1 MQRSRFTEEGS
12 KELPYIRISRVRART
27 NNRANV
33 CLKKMPILTKR
44 NIYMNP
50 SLERS
55 VHAKMPS
62 YTLLHIPLFLYS
74 AIIFINA
81 RYVDSFSDHCS
92 DLVQFDSNEIDDHL
106 SKLNLTDV
114 PTVKMMVAGF
124 KCPISALPF
133 GTLKS
138 DWSRL
143 LLLQEAQPD
152 GSIIKR
158 KLVRLMRILI
168 VAYYQMEE
176 RFDATDS
183 DVIRDKSLRK
193 ETKTIVSDDVDK
205 LMLSSNNSDWINETW
220 SNDVALHD
228 SQSFPIT
235 VPVENDHSRV
245 ESHTMGIEIAT
256 AENFS
261 SSSDANSVVPF
272 EIRLRYQKVASSTD
286 LMPYRSG
293 NALNAKNAT
302 FKVHDNCLKQSLND
316 IARKQ
321 PNRSQVFEILRNKA
335 KYTERAARTGNE
347 IDDYGKYRTKI
358 SPSTNEFW
366 RYVTFP
372 TNAPA
377 TIPGVAKR
385 VHRMRRLN
393 GFRTSLRKSRKHA
406 KSDGDVHENLRQFY
420 GVEKNEAGVKKY
432 TSDRNNIAIKREG
445 KK

>member
-1 MQRSRFTEEGS
+1 MSRQ
-12 KELPYIRISRVRART
+12 V
-27 NNRANV
+27 
-33 CLKKMPILTKR
+33 
-44 NIYMNP
+44 
-50 SLERS
+50 
-55 VHAKMPS
+55 PS
-62 YTLLHIPLFLYS
+62 YTLLHIPLFLCS

-81 RYVDSFSDHCS
+81 KCVDSFSDHCS
-92 DLVQFDSNEIDDHL
+92 ELVQFDINEIDDHL

-176 RFDATDS
+176 CFDATDS

-193 ETKTIVSDDVDK
+193 ETKTVVSDDVDK
-205 LMLSSNNSDWINETW
+205 LMLSSNNSDWINETS
-220 SNDVALHD
+220 SNDVTLYD
-228 SQSFPIT
+228 SHPQSFPIT
-235 VPVENDHSRV
+235 VLVEDDRSRV
-245 ESHTMGIEIAT
+245 ESTTGIEIAT

-272 EIRLRYQKVASSTD
+272 EIKLRYQNVTSSTD
-286 LMPYRSG
+286 LTPYRSSD
-293 NALNAKNAT
+293 ALNAKNAT
-302 FKVHDNCLKQSLND
+302 FKVLDNCLKQSLND

-358 SPSTNEFW
+358 SPPMNEFW

-372 TNAPA
+372 TDAPP

-406 KSDGDVHENLRQFY
+406 KLDGDINENLRQFY

>member
-1 MQRSRFTEEGS
+1 MSRQ
-12 KELPYIRISRVRART
+12 V
-27 NNRANV
+27 
-33 CLKKMPILTKR
+33 
-44 NIYMNP
+44 
-50 SLERS
+50 
-55 VHAKMPS
+55 PS
-62 YTLLHIPLFLYS
+62 YTLLHISLFLCL

-81 RYVDSFSDHCS
+81 RCVDSFSDHCS
-92 DLVQFDSNEIDDHL
+92 ELIQFDIDEIEDHL

-158 KLVRLMRILI
+158 KLIRLMRILI

-176 RFDATDS
+176 RFDTTDS
-183 DVIRDKSLRK
+183 DVIREK
-193 ETKTIVSDDVDK
+193 ETETTVSDDADK
-205 LMLSSNNSDWINETW
+205 QFSSSNSDWINETS

-228 SQSFPIT
+228 SYPQSFPIT
-235 VPVENDHSRV
+235 VSVKNDHSRI
-245 ESHTMGIEIAT
+245 ESQT
-256 AENFS
+256 AESFS
-261 SSSDANSVVPF
+261 SSSHANSVVPF
-272 EIRLRYQKVASSTD
+272 EIKLRYQNVTSPTD
-286 LMPYRSG
+286 LTPYRTSE
-293 NALNAKNAT
+293 ALNARNAT
-302 FKVHDNCLKQSLND
+302 FKVLDNCLKQSLND
-316 IARKQ
+316 IARRQ
-321 PNRSQVFEILRNKA
+321 PNHRQVFEILRNKA
-335 KYTERAARTGNE
+335 KYMERAARTGNE

-358 SPSTNEFW
+358 SLPTNEFW

-372 TNAPA
+372 TDASP

-406 KSDGDVHENLRQFY
+406 KSDGDINENLRQFY

-432 TSDRNNIAIKREG
+432 TRATEITSPSNAREKSDRMTEK
-445 KK
+445 